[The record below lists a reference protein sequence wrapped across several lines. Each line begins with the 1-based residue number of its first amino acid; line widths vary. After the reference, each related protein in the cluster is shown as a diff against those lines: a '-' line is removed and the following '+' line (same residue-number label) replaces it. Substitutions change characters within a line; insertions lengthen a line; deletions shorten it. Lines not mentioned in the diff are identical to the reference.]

1 MTEDKVLRVTAL
13 RVLSD
18 AFKKQYDTARA
29 DLDKVMGRGDRL
41 TSRSPLGAQRRL
53 ASVSKTDPDP
63 VATITDEKSF
73 NVWALK
79 TYPDRVK
86 SEQEICGSLA
96 EVHAVL
102 FQHAPHLLRR
112 VSVVDPALKS
122 EVLVQSKLAGEP
134 VGPDGELDVQGVN
147 VRIPDA
153 QVVCRP
159 TDEALAEVIHLF
171 RVERLSVEQ
180 LSSPEL
186 PVGGDVA

>member
-18 AFKKQYDTARA
+18 AFRKQYDLARA
-29 DLDKVMGRGDRL
+29 DLDKDMERGDRL
-41 TSRSPLGAQRRL
+41 SCRSPLGVQRRL
-53 ASVSKTDPDP
+53 SYVNKTIPDP
-63 VATITDEKSF
+63 VATITNEKAF
-73 NVWALK
+73 NAWALK

-112 VSVVDPALKS
+112 VSVVDPKLKS
-122 EVLVQSKLAGEP
+122 EVLVQSKIAGEP
-134 VGPDGELDVQGVN
+134 VSPAGEFGVPGVT

-153 QVVCRP
+153 QVTCRP

-171 RVERLSVEQ
+171 RVDRLSVEQ

-186 PVGGDVA
+186 PAGGDVA